1 MSHEA
6 IKMEQITIHITN
18 KEKADLLLRL
28 LRSLDF
34 IDVVEVE
41 DHKVTKEAE
50 ADFFALAG
58 IWQGRD
64 ITQDSLRQ
72 TAWPRQS

>member
-1 MSHEA
+1 MRQE
-6 IKMEQITIHITN
+6 MEQITIHISN
-18 KEKADLLLRL
+18 KEKADLLLQL

-41 DHKVTKEAE
+41 DHKVTEESE

-72 TAWPRQS
+72 MAWPRQS

>member
-1 MSHEA
+1 
-6 IKMEQITIHITN
+6 MEQITIHIIN

-34 IDVVEVE
+34 IDVVEVVN
-41 DHKVTKEAE
+41 HTVTEEAE

-58 IWQGRD
+58 IWQGRE
-64 ITQDSLRQ
+64 ITQESLRQ
-72 TAWPRQS
+72 QAWPRQS